1 MILQFLDSYYQRL
14 ESSGDDSLVMPGY
27 SRQNITFCIV
37 LKANGELVDITDERD
52 ATGKKPVPKRMQVL
66 GVSKPSGSGINPC
79 TLWDN
84 MAYLLGF
91 KVDDNK
97 PERTRQT
104 FDASRDYH
112 LALKSEINDP
122 EFEAVCQFMSAWD
135 PERAKEFPVLKELST
150 GFGLFRIVNE
160 SHYVH
165 ESKRVSDWWS
175 SKLVE
180 QAELHDGKSADADR
194 EMQCLISGKRAA
206 IARIHEPKIQGVNGA
221 QSAGALLVSFNFDA
235 AESYG
240 RKQSFVAPV
249 SQEASF
255 RYAVALNKL
264 LDRGGG
270 RRLQIG
276 DATTVFWT
284 AESAPIE
291 NSFTGLLDPGSVE
304 NEELKARLLNTLS
317 KISKGEFPTELGEP
331 QSDFYVLGLSPNA
344 ARISIRFWWRGTI
357 EQIVR
362 NIGLHF
368 QDLAIAKPPNAPEY
382 PALWQ
387 ILGETARES
396 KDIPPNLSG
405 AIMRSILEGIDY
417 PSVLFQCL
425 MRRIKADSDIP
436 TIRAAAIK
444 ASLNR
449 SFRLNPSSSV
459 LSRSLE
465 MSLNKDR
472 PEIAYQLGRLF
483 AILEKTQEDSSGGSL
498 NATIKDR
505 FFSAASATPAM
516 VFPRLIRLNQ
526 HHVGKL
532 SSKAFQ
538 VSAEKRTQEV
548 FDRIDSFPSHLNM
561 KEQGLFAIGYY
572 HQRQDF
578 FTKKE
583 KNPVATDAVS

>member
-14 ESSGDDSLVMPGY
+14 AASGDNSLVMPGY

-37 LKANGELVDITDERD
+37 LKANGELVNITDERD
-52 ATGKKPVPKRMQVL
+52 ATGKKPVAKKMQVL
-66 GVSKPSGSGINPC
+66 GGGKPPGQGINPC

-91 KVDDNK
+91 KVDDDK

-150 GFGLFRIVNE
+150 GFGLFRIVSE

-180 QAELHDGKSADADR
+180 QVELPDGKSADVDR

-276 DATTVFWT
+276 DATTVF
-284 AESAPIE
+284 
-291 NSFTGLLDPGSVE
+291 
-304 NEELKARLLNTLS
+304 
-317 KISKGEFPTELGEP
+317 
-331 QSDFYVLGLSPNA
+331 
-344 ARISIRFWWRGTI
+344 
-357 EQIVR
+357 
-362 NIGLHF
+362 
-368 QDLAIAKPPNAPEY
+368 
-382 PALWQ
+382 
-387 ILGETARES
+387 
-396 KDIPPNLSG
+396 
-405 AIMRSILEGIDY
+405 
-417 PSVLFQCL
+417 
-425 MRRIKADSDIP
+425 
-436 TIRAAAIK
+436 
-444 ASLNR
+444 
-449 SFRLNPSSSV
+449 
-459 LSRSLE
+459 
-465 MSLNKDR
+465 
-472 PEIAYQLGRLF
+472 
-483 AILEKTQEDSSGGSL
+483 
-498 NATIKDR
+498 
-505 FFSAASATPAM
+505 
-516 VFPRLIRLNQ
+516 
-526 HHVGKL
+526 
-532 SSKAFQ
+532 
-538 VSAEKRTQEV
+538 
-548 FDRIDSFPSHLNM
+548 
-561 KEQGLFAIGYY
+561 
-572 HQRQDF
+572 
-578 FTKKE
+578 
-583 KNPVATDAVS
+583 